1 MSSADRGSLRFET
14 QAKPTRRIAMPR
26 PYPCL
31 WFDGRAEEAARFWTG
46 IFPNSRVDKV
56 VPSAADTPSGKKG
69 DIITVEFTLDGERFV
84 GLNGGPDFTFDE
96 AISFVIDCDD
106 QAEIDRYWDA
116 LVEGGGEHGPCGWL
130 KDRFGVSWQVVP
142 KRLYELTQSDDREAA
157 QRAMEAMLRMSKLD
171 IAALEDA
178 YRGTPARA

>member
-1 MSSADRGSLRFET
+1 
-14 QAKPTRRIAMPR
+14 MPR

-46 IFPNSRVDKV
+46 IFPDSHVDKV
-56 VPSAADTPSGKKG
+56 VPAAADTPSGKKG
-69 DIITVEFTLDGERFV
+69 DVITVEFTLDGERFV
-84 GLNGGPDFTFDE
+84 GLNGGPEFTFDE

-106 QAEIDRYWDA
+106 QAEVDRYWEA

-142 KRLYELTQSDDREAA
+142 KRLYALMEGDDREGA
-157 QRAMEAMLRMSKLD
+157 QRAVEAMLQMSKLD
-171 IAALEDA
+171 IAALEGA
-178 YRGTPARA
+178 YRGTPLRA

>member
-1 MSSADRGSLRFET
+1 
-14 QAKPTRRIAMPR
+14 MPR

-46 IFPNSRVDKV
+46 IFPDSHVDKV
-56 VPSAADTPSGKKG
+56 GPAAADTPSGKKG
-69 DIITVEFTLDGERFV
+69 DVITVEFTLDGERFV
-84 GLNGGPDFTFDE
+84 GLNGGPEFTFDE

-106 QAEIDRYWDA
+106 QAEVDRYWDA

-142 KRLYELTQSDDREAA
+142 KRLYALMEGDDREGA
-157 QRAMEAMLRMSKLD
+157 QRAVEAMLQMSRLD
-171 IAALEDA
+171 IAALEGA
-178 YRGTPARA
+178 YRGTPLRA